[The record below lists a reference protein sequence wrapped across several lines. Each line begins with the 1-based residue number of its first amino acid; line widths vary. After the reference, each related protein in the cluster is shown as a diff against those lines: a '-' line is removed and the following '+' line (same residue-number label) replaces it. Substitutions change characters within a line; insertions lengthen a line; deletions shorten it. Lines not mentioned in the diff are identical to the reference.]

1 MAGKRRRSGRRTD
14 DPQTVFALRLAKH
27 LTGAAAASNLVFSP
41 LSIYAALGLAAAG
54 AGGRTLKE
62 ILKALGVR
70 SCSKLNELLGEAA
83 EQALADQLQSSGGT
97 NIAFACGVWHD
108 EGWALL
114 PEFQEAADASYKAEV
129 RAVDFRNKPEDA
141 IGDINSWVAAATNN
155 LVNSIVGPSSISW
168 DTSLLLANAIYFKG
182 NWDVPFPKEQTT
194 VEKFFRL
201 DGSTTDAPFMGSARR
216 HLISVHDGSPSE
228 LVGGILQPKKY
239 SMCIF
244 LPDVRDGLPELTD
257 RITSSSGFPGD
268 YLPDKPVLVE
278 KFRLP
283 KFKLSSSG
291 GIRQALTDCLGIK
304 NAFDAGEADFSNLAN
319 GEGSDMKLFMTEV
332 AHKAMLEVNEKGA
345 SRATA
350 ATTFGMRILASRIPA
365 KDVDFVADH
374 PFMFFVIEEV
384 SGAIILAGH
393 VLDPST

>member
-1 MAGKRRRSGRRTD
+1 M
-14 DPQTVFALRLAKH
+14 
-27 LTGAAAASNLVFSP
+27 GAAAAINLVFSP
-41 LSIYAALGLAAAG
+41 LSIYAALALAAAG

-70 SCSKLNELLGEAA
+70 SCSKLNELLGEAT
-83 EQALADQLQSSGGT
+83 EQALADQLQSGGP

-114 PEFQEAADASYKAEV
+114 PEFQEAADASYKAEA
-129 RAVDFRNKPEDA
+129 RAVDFRKKFLYNFAFHACNRRMQLVTSTAGSRQQRITSSTLSLVRPQLAWTRAFCSPAPSTSKETGMCRFPRSKPRWKSSSVSTA
-141 IGDINSWVAAATNN
+141 APPTHRSCVQQGDILYLSMMGTRC
-155 LVNSIVGPSSISW
+155 SSS
-168 DTSLLLANAIYFKG
+168 Y
-182 NWDVPFPKEQTT
+182 
-194 VEKFFRL
+194 R
-201 DGSTTDAPFMGSARR
+201 
-216 HLISVHDGSPSE
+216 SPSE
-228 LVGGILQPKKY
+228 MVGGIQPKY

-268 YLPDKPVLVE
+268 YLPDKPVPVG

-304 NAFDAGEADFSNLAN
+304 NAFDAGEADFLNLAN
-319 GEGSDMKLFMTEV
+319 GEGSDMPLSMTEV

-350 ATTFGMRILASRIPA
+350 ATTFGMRILASRNPA

-384 SGAIILAGH
+384 SGAIMLAGH

>member
-1 MAGKRRRSGRRTD
+1 M
-14 DPQTVFALRLAKH
+14 
-27 LTGAAAASNLVFSP
+27 GAAAAINLVFSP
-41 LSIYAALGLAAAG
+41 LSIYAALALAAAG

-70 SCSKLNELLGEAA
+70 SCSKLNELLGEAT
-83 EQALADQLQSSGGT
+83 EQALADQLQSGGP

-114 PEFQEAADASYKAEV
+114 PEFQEAADASYKAEA
-129 RAVDFRNKPEDA
+129 RAVDFRKKDA

-155 LVNSIVGPSSISW
+155 LINSIVGPSSISL
-168 DTSLLLANAIYFKG
+168 DTSLLLASAIYFKG

-201 DGSTTDAPFMGSARR
+201 DGSTADAPFMRSARR
-216 HLISVHDGSPSE
+216 HLISVHDGYKVLKLLYRSPSE
-228 LVGGILQPKKY
+228 MVGGIQPKY

-268 YLPDKPVLVE
+268 YLPDKPVPVG

-304 NAFDAGEADFSNLAN
+304 NAFDAGEADFLNLAN
-319 GEGSDMKLFMTEV
+319 GEGSDMPLSMTEV

-350 ATTFGMRILASRIPA
+350 ATTFGMRILASRNPA

-384 SGAIILAGH
+384 SGAIMLAGH